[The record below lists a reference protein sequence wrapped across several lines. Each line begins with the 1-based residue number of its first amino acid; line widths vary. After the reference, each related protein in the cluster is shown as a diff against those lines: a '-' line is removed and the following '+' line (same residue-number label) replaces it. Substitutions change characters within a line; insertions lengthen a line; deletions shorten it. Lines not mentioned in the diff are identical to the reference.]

1 MKNKSKISNSVYEEA
16 LLIRRVED
24 TFLEIFSEG
33 KLNGTVHTCSGQE
46 FSALSISSNMD
57 KGDYIFSNHRCH
69 GHYIAH
75 TGDVKGLISEL
86 MGKKSGACGGIG
98 SSQHLFNGNFYSNGI
113 QGGIVPV
120 AAGVALA
127 EKQKNSGKIVV
138 VFIGDGTLGEGVV
151 YETMNI
157 ASLLNLPLH
166 IVCENNMYAQSTSI
180 KNNLAGNILDRP
192 KAFGIKTF
200 HSNTWD
206 LEELFVNAKKSITH
220 ARTNQPAFHLIDTY
234 RLNHHSK
241 SDDKR
246 DEKEVKKYI
255 KKDTLNIYL
264 EKNPKLHKSMLNKI
278 EGVISN
284 CIDELDSHKELSVES
299 YIDQNCNEE
308 KYSYIDIED
317 TNERVVTRINSF
329 FHENMG
335 KDKDLY
341 FIGEDVLSPYG
352 GAFKVAENLSAKY
365 PNNVIST
372 PISEGAISGIVNGMA
387 LAGLKPYLEIMFGDF
402 ITLAMDQIINHASK
416 FHHMYNKQI
425 SCPVVIRTPMGGGR
439 GYGPTHSQTMD
450 KFLVGIDNVTV
461 IALNSVMDPKKIYQN
476 IYENEKH
483 PVIVIENKV
492 DYGRFCGRQK
502 LNYFTIEQSTHL
514 YPVVKCSP
522 KIDIPELTMVT
533 YGGISQDVIDSVYD
547 IFKEVDLVPEI
558 IILSKIS
565 PLDIQ
570 PVLDSLN
577 ITKRLIVIEEGGKDF
592 GIGAEIVAQVVDNMG
607 SEIIFAKRI
616 GALPFPIPSSESLE
630 NYVLPNTT
638 LAKDIFR
645 EVS

>member
-1 MKNKSKISNSVYEEA
+1 MKNKSEIPNSVYEEA

-24 TFLEIFSEG
+24 TFLDLFSEG

-46 FSALSISSNMD
+46 FSALSISSNMNKD
-57 KGDYIFSNHRCH
+57 DYIFSSHRCH

-75 TGDVKGLISEL
+75 TGDVKGLIAEL
-86 MGKKSGACGGIG
+86 MGKRSGACGGIG
-98 SSQHLFNGNFYSNGI
+98 SSQHLFNDNFYSNGI

-127 EKQKNSGKIVV
+127 EKQKDSGRVVV

-151 YETMNI
+151 YETMNM
-157 ASLLNLPLH
+157 ASLLGLPLH
-166 IVCENNMYAQSTSI
+166 IVCENNMYSQSTSI
-180 KNNLAGNILDRP
+180 KNSLAGNILDRP

-206 LEELFVNAKKSITH
+206 LEELFVNAKQSIAH
-220 ARTNQPAFHLIDTY
+220 ARTNQPVFHLIDTY

-246 DEKEVKKYI
+246 DEKEVERYA

-264 EKNPKLHKSMLNKI
+264 KNNPKLHKSMLNKI
-278 EGVISN
+278 DSVITN
-284 CIDELDSHKELSVES
+284 YIDELDSHKELSVES

-329 FHENMG
+329 FHENME
-335 KDKDLY
+335 KNKDLY
-341 FIGEDVLSPYG
+341 FIGEDILSPYG
-352 GAFKVAENLSAKY
+352 GAFKVAENLSEKY

-387 LAGLKPYLEIMFGDF
+387 LAGLKPYMEIMFGDF

-450 KFLVGIDNVTV
+450 KFLVGIDNVTI
-461 IALNSVMDPKKIYQN
+461 IALNSVIDPKKIYQN
-476 IYENEKH
+476 IYENERH
-483 PVIVIENKV
+483 PVIVIENKL
-492 DYGRFCGRQK
+492 DYGRFCGAQK
-502 LNYFTIEQSTHL
+502 LDDFIIEQSTHL

-522 KIDIPELTMVT
+522 KMDMPELTMVT
-533 YGGISQDVIDSVYD
+533 YGGISQDVVNSVYD
-547 IFKEVDLVPEI
+547 IFMEVDLVPEI

-565 PLDIQ
+565 PLDIN

-577 ITKRLIVIEEGGKDF
+577 ITKRLIVIEEGGKEF

-607 SEIIFAKRI
+607 SEIIFAKRV
-616 GALPFPIPSSESLE
+616 GALPVPIPSSESLE
-630 NYVLPNTT
+630 KYVLPNTT

-645 EVS
+645 EVR

>member
-1 MKNKSKISNSVYEEA
+1 LKNNNKIPNSVYEKA

-24 TFLEIFSEG
+24 TFLDIFSEG

-75 TGDVKGLISEL
+75 TGDVKGLIAEL
-86 MGKKSGACGGIG
+86 MGKKSGTCGGVG
-98 SSQHLFNGNFYSNGI
+98 SSQHLFNDNFFSNGI

-157 ASLLNLPLH
+157 ASLLDLPLH

-206 LEELFVNAKKSITH
+206 LEELFANAKQSIAHT
-220 ARTNQPAFHLIDTY
+220 RTKQPVFHLIDTY
-234 RLNHHSK
+234 RLNNHSK

-246 DEKEVKKYI
+246 DEKEVKRYT
-255 KKDTLNIYL
+255 KKDTLNVYL
-264 EKNPKLHKSMLNKI
+264 ESNPRLHKSMLNKI
-278 EGVISN
+278 ESTITN
-284 CIDELDSHKELSVES
+284 YIDELDSHKELSVNS
-299 YIDQNCNEE
+299 YIDQSCNEE
-308 KYSYIDIED
+308 KYSYIAIED
-317 TNERVVTRINSF
+317 TGERVVTRINSF
-329 FHENMG
+329 FHENME

-341 FIGEDVLSPYG
+341 FIGEDILSPYG

-387 LAGLKPYLEIMFGDF
+387 LVGLKPYLEIMFGDF

-461 IALNSVMDPKKIYQN
+461 VALNSVIDPKKIYQN
-476 IYENEKH
+476 IYNNEKH

-492 DYGRFCGRQK
+492 DYGRFCGIQK
-502 LNYFTIEQSTHL
+502 LDYFTVEQSTHL

-522 KIDIPELTMVT
+522 KIDIPELTIVT

-558 IILSKIS
+558 IIFSKIS

-570 PVLDSLN
+570 PVLDSLS
-577 ITKRLIVIEEGGKDF
+577 ITKRLIAVEEGGKDF
-592 GIGAEIVAQVVDNMG
+592 GIGAEIVAQAVDNIG

-616 GALPFPIPSSESLE
+616 GALSVPIPSSKSLE

-638 LAKDIFR
+638 LAQDILK
-645 EVS
+645 EME

>member
-1 MKNKSKISNSVYEEA
+1 MKNNNKIPNSVYEKA

-24 TFLEIFSEG
+24 TFLDIFSEG

-75 TGDVKGLISEL
+75 TGDVKGLIAEL
-86 MGKKSGACGGIG
+86 MGKKSGTCGGVG
-98 SSQHLFNGNFYSNGI
+98 SSQHLFNDNFFSNGI

-157 ASLLNLPLH
+157 ASLLDLPLH

-206 LEELFVNAKKSITH
+206 LEELFANAKQSIAHT
-220 ARTNQPAFHLIDTY
+220 RTKQPVFHLIDTY
-234 RLNHHSK
+234 RLNNHSK

-246 DEKEVKKYI
+246 DEKEVKRYT
-255 KKDTLNIYL
+255 KKDTLNVYL
-264 EKNPKLHKSMLNKI
+264 ESNPRLHKSMLNKI
-278 EGVISN
+278 ESTITN
-284 CIDELDSHKELSVES
+284 YIDELDSHKELSVNS
-299 YIDQNCNEE
+299 YIDQSCNEE
-308 KYSYIDIED
+308 KYSYIAIED
-317 TNERVVTRINSF
+317 TGERVVTRINSF
-329 FHENMG
+329 FHENME

-341 FIGEDVLSPYG
+341 FIGEDILSPYG

-387 LAGLKPYLEIMFGDF
+387 LVGLKPYLEIMFGDF

-461 IALNSVMDPKKIYQN
+461 VALNSVIDPKKIYQN
-476 IYENEKH
+476 IYNNEKH

-492 DYGRFCGRQK
+492 DYGRFCGIQK
-502 LNYFTIEQSTHL
+502 LDYFTVEQSTHL

-522 KIDIPELTMVT
+522 KIDIPELTIVT

-558 IILSKIS
+558 IIFSKIS

-570 PVLDSLN
+570 PVLDSLS
-577 ITKRLIVIEEGGKDF
+577 ITKRLIAVEEGGKDF
-592 GIGAEIVAQVVDNMG
+592 GIGAEIVAQAVDNIG

-616 GALPFPIPSSESLE
+616 GALSVPIPSSKSLE

-638 LAKDIFR
+638 LAQDILK
-645 EVS
+645 EME